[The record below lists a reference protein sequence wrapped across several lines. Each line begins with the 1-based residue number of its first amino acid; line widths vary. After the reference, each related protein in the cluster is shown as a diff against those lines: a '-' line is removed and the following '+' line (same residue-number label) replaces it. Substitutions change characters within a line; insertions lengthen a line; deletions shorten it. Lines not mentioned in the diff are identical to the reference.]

1 MRKLSLPA
9 LALVLVLFWPILSL
23 SQIPGYGT
31 DVDKRV
37 EDLLARMT
45 LEEKIGQLQQ
55 YSASNDS
62 AFARMAKS
70 GSVGSFLNVRGAAAT
85 NALQKLAVENSR
97 LGIPILFGLDVIHG
111 YQTIFP
117 IPLAEAASWDPA
129 LVEQAATVAA
139 REARAAGIHWT
150 FAPMVDIARD
160 SRWGRIAEGSG
171 EDPFLGSRMAIA
183 RVRGFQGERL
193 HAPDRVAACLKHY
206 VGYGAAEGGR
216 DYNTTE
222 ISDQTLRNIYL
233 PPFAAGVRAGAAT
246 LMSAF
251 NDLNGIP
258 ASANP
263 FTLDHILRQEWGFRG
278 FVVSD
283 WNSIGELITHGVAQD
298 CAEATIKSLNAGV
311 EMDMESHCYQQSLR
325 HLVESGQISLRT
337 IDEAVQRVLR
347 IKILLGLFENPYAD
361 PKREKEVMLAKPHQE
376 LALQMARESIVL
388 LKNAGNLLP
397 LGRPKTIAVIGP
409 LANARADLLGTWCC
423 EGDSNQVVTVL
434 EGIRRTLGSQTRI
447 LTASGCDLDGTNG
460 RNVPAAV
467 ALAQQADVIIA
478 VIGESASMS
487 GEASSRSN
495 LNLPGLQEGLIKA
508 LAATQKPVVAVI
520 LAGRPLTIPWLAEN
534 VPAMVMAWHGGTQ
547 AGQAIADVLFGAYN
561 PSGRLPISW
570 PRSASQLPLYYN
582 HKNTGRP
589 AADSK
594 YTSRYI
600 DLPSGSQYPFGFGL
614 SYSRFEYANLKLDT
628 AEIGPAGFLQ
638 VSAEVKNSG
647 SREGDEV
654 VQLYIHDLVGSLT
667 RPVRELKGFQRIHLL
682 PGQSRNVHFTLGP
695 DELGFYDAEN
705 RFLVEPG
712 RFQLWIGPNCT
723 EGLQGEFTVR

>member
-298 CAEATIKSLNAGV
+298 CAEAAIKSLNAGV

-337 IDEAVQRVLR
+337 IDEAVRRVLR

-487 GEASSRSN
+487 GEASSRSS

-647 SREGDEV
+647 SREGEEV

-682 PGQSRNVHFTLGP
+682 PGQSRSVHFTLGP

>member
-1 MRKLSLPA
+1 
-9 LALVLVLFWPILSL
+9 
-23 SQIPGYGT
+23 
-31 DVDKRV
+31 
-37 EDLLARMT
+37 
-45 LEEKIGQLQQ
+45 
-55 YSASNDS
+55 
-62 AFARMAKS
+62 
-70 GSVGSFLNVRGAAAT
+70 
-85 NALQKLAVENSR
+85 
-97 LGIPILFGLDVIHG
+97 
-111 YQTIFP
+111 
-117 IPLAEAASWDPA
+117 
-129 LVEQAATVAA
+129 
-139 REARAAGIHWT
+139 
-150 FAPMVDIARD
+150 
-160 SRWGRIAEGSG
+160 
-171 EDPFLGSRMAIA
+171 
-183 RVRGFQGERL
+183 
-193 HAPDRVAACLKHY
+193 
-206 VGYGAAEGGR
+206 
-216 DYNTTE
+216 
-222 ISDQTLRNIYL
+222 
-233 PPFAAGVRAGAAT
+233 
-246 LMSAF
+246 
-251 NDLNGIP
+251 
-258 ASANP
+258 
-263 FTLDHILRQEWGFRG
+263 
-278 FVVSD
+278 
-283 WNSIGELITHGVAQD
+283 
-298 CAEATIKSLNAGV
+298 
-311 EMDMESHCYQQSLR
+311 
-325 HLVESGQISLRT
+325 
-337 IDEAVQRVLR
+337 
-347 IKILLGLFENPYAD
+347 ILLGLFENPYAD

-487 GEASSRSN
+487 GEASSRSS

-647 SREGDEV
+647 SREGEEV

>member
-1 MRKLSLPA
+1 
-9 LALVLVLFWPILSL
+9 
-23 SQIPGYGT
+23 
-31 DVDKRV
+31 
-37 EDLLARMT
+37 
-45 LEEKIGQLQQ
+45 
-55 YSASNDS
+55 
-62 AFARMAKS
+62 
-70 GSVGSFLNVRGAAAT
+70 
-85 NALQKLAVENSR
+85 
-97 LGIPILFGLDVIHG
+97 
-111 YQTIFP
+111 
-117 IPLAEAASWDPA
+117 
-129 LVEQAATVAA
+129 
-139 REARAAGIHWT
+139 
-150 FAPMVDIARD
+150 
-160 SRWGRIAEGSG
+160 
-171 EDPFLGSRMAIA
+171 
-183 RVRGFQGERL
+183 GFQGERL

-298 CAEATIKSLNAGV
+298 CAEAAIKSLNAGV

-337 IDEAVQRVLR
+337 IDEAVRRVLR

-487 GEASSRSN
+487 GEASSRSS

-647 SREGDEV
+647 SREGEEV

-682 PGQSRNVHFTLGP
+682 PGQSRSVHFTLGP

>member
-487 GEASSRSN
+487 GEASSRSS

-647 SREGDEV
+647 SREGEEV